1 MQDDTMLENV
11 NVRRENA
18 GNRQCTQKKMRGI
31 GNTRKGN
38 TWNRQCVWKNARN
51 RKYTQR
57 KHLESTMCA
66 ERTLE
71 ITYTC
76 KENTWNHEN

>member
-1 MQDDTMLENV
+1 MQRKHLESAMCVEKML
-11 NVRRENA
+11 
-18 GNRQCTQKKMRGI
+18 GI

-38 TWNRQCVWKNARN
+38 TWNQQCVWKNARN

-57 KHLESTMCA
+57 KHLESAMCA